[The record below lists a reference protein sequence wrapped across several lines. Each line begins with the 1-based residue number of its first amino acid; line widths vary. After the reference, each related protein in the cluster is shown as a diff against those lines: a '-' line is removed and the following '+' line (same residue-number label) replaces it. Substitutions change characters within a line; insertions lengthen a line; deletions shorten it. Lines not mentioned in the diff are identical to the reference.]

1 VCYTRPMARGI
12 EFNYDQAIQK
22 AILLFQE
29 SGYSCT
35 SVRDLQKAMQIGE
48 GSFYNTLKS
57 KKNLYLECLK
67 QYSET
72 VGRERA
78 EALFSQASLKLG
90 VRALFKTILDQF
102 EDPAAPRLC
111 LLASSISSDVLSDRE
126 LGEFMKT
133 QMAGFKTQFIR
144 RVKAAKKAG
153 ELPGELDPTTVVGI
167 ISTFVQGLL
176 RVILLDYDRKQMER
190 QIEVFLMGLG
200 L

>member
-1 VCYTRPMARGI
+1 MARGI
-12 EFNYDQAIQK
+12 EFDYDEAIQK
-22 AILLFQE
+22 AILLFQAT
-29 SGYSCT
+29 GYACT
-35 SVRDLQKAMQIGE
+35 SVRDLQKAMKIGE

-67 QYSET
+67 RYSET

-78 EALFSQASLKLG
+78 EALFSQPSVRLG

-111 LLASSISSDVLSDRE
+111 LLASSISSDVLSDPE
-126 LGEFMKT
+126 LNEFMKA
-133 QMAGFKTQFIR
+133 QLAAFQSQFTKHL
-144 RVKAAKKAG
+144 KAAKKAG
-153 ELPGELDPTTVVGI
+153 ELPAALDPAAVVGI

-176 RVILLDYDRKQMER
+176 RVILLDYDRKRMER
-190 QIEVFLMGLG
+190 QIEVFLTGLG

>member
-1 VCYTRPMARGI
+1 MARGI
-12 EFNYDQAIQK
+12 EFDYDEAIQK
-22 AILLFQE
+22 AIGLFQAT
-29 SGYSCT
+29 GYAST
-35 SVRDLQKAMQIGE
+35 SVRDLQKAMKIGE

-57 KKNLYLECLK
+57 KKDLYLECLK
-67 QYSET
+67 RYSET

-78 EALFSQASLKLG
+78 EALFSQASVKLG

-111 LLASSISSDVLSDRE
+111 LLASSISSDVLSDPE
-126 LGEFMKT
+126 LSEFMKT
-133 QMAGFKTQFIR
+133 QLAAFQTQFIKHL
-144 RVKAAKKAG
+144 KAAKKAG
-153 ELPGELDPTTVVGI
+153 ELPAGLDPAAVVGI

-190 QIEVFLMGLG
+190 QIEVFLTGLG